1 MSEQKQFQIQIPLT
15 VDQVEKLLNILRD
28 KLKERYF
35 TVKEVDS
42 IDIFYVTCE
51 KSVLETYGYGI
62 EFEVTEDDQ
71 LKISNFVEMS
81 ENECYEYIILN
92 TVFVNTVE
100 FITIPEILNVS
111 KDLTST
117 IEVRYT
123 DLGSYDIVT
132 LIIEYGKY
140 SRLII
145 VFMKGH

>member
-1 MSEQKQFQIQIPLT
+1 MSEQKKSQIQIPLT
-15 VDQVEKLLNILRD
+15 FEQIENLLNILRD

-35 TVKEVDS
+35 TVKEPDS
-42 IDIFYVTCE
+42 IDIIYATYE
-51 KSVLETYGYGI
+51 RSVLEVYGYNI
-62 EFEVTEDDQ
+62 EFKVTEDNQ
-71 LKISNFVEMS
+71 LKIVNFVEMS

-92 TVFVNTVE
+92 TVFANTVE

-123 DLGSYDIVT
+123 DLGLYDIVT

-145 VFMKGH
+145 IFAKGY